1 MATVAIDTPETQ
13 DFRIQT
19 QKLSTKESALVIGS
33 LTTAQD
39 GKYQSLITG
48 LEETREVERQM
59 VDRLLDGA
67 TTLSSNN
74 FASVHISLSPS
85 EYEALAPRFPALL
98 EQILDGLAVLGT
110 LHLLNLTLSLL
121 NLPGELRLAGFIV
134 LSSDPDEGTI
144 LAQKPSQP
152 SGQGKSQSATS
163 AVALPLRRSVDP
175 QREAS
180 KKALW
185 ELSSPS
191 APLIDA
197 ESLLTP
203 ADRARPIPACEPVV
217 DGAAPTRKKACKNC
231 SCGLAEFE
239 AEEEKA
245 RKVVLI
251 DGAEH
256 GSTVEVGKGEKE
268 RLVKAAAAAPKITS
282 SCGSC
287 YLGDA
292 FRCSSCPYLGL
303 PAFKP
308 GEKVEINSG
317 TDDV

>member
-1 MATVAIDTPETQ
+1 MAAVAISTPETQ
-13 DFRIQT
+13 DFKTQT
-19 QKLSTKESALVIGS
+19 QKPSTQESALVIGS

-39 GKYQSLITG
+39 GKYQSLITS
-48 LEETREVERQM
+48 LEETSEVERQM

-74 FASVHISLSPS
+74 FVSVHISLSPS

-110 LHLLNLTLSLL
+110 LHLLNLTSSLL

-152 SGQGKSQSATS
+152 SGQGKGQSAAS
-163 AVALPLRRSVDP
+163 VPLRRSADP

-191 APLIDA
+191 APLIDG

-217 DGAAPTRKKACKNC
+217 DGATPTRKKACKNC

-245 RKVVLI
+245 QKVVLV

-268 RLVKAAAAAPKITS
+268 RLVRAAAAAPKITS